1 MTEEQKKLAEDN
13 HNLIY
18 FYARKYHM
26 SKQDFEDM
34 YGILAIGL
42 CKAARDYDE
51 SRGRAFSSCTAKST
65 SWLPFFPIFTDGY
78 RRSSSK

>member
-1 MTEEQKKLAEDN
+1 MTEEQKKLAEEN

-26 SKQDFEDM
+26 SKQEFEDM

-42 CKAARDYDE
+42 CKATRDYDE
-51 SRGRAFSSCTAKST
+51 SRGRAFSTVAMGIC
-65 SWLPFFPIFTDGY
+65 
-78 RRSSSK
+78 